1 MAHVNAFCMF
11 FFFFFFW
18 HVLVYIQKIRQPYQ
32 KVTWFI
38 TLTYHNMLE
47 SLSVAET
54 ETLVYYWLIAKTFV
68 TDLMKCTTIITD
80 WLWRVHFHYL
90 PLSVYVSVLVS
101 VLVKK
106 LNYTNMSLFLLFF
119 CWITNFGSLAYGFT
133 IVNKYIYYPILFVW
147 KLSNIKPS
155 CYMACSNNMIT
166 ACLTSHTQLSL
177 FHKCNRQAAR
187 FQQC

>member
-1 MAHVNAFCMF
+1 MCSVCIF
-11 FFFFFFW
+11 FFDTFLFT
-18 HVLVYIQKIRQPYQ
+18 YKKIREPYR
-32 KVTWFI
+32 KVTWVI
-38 TLTYHNMLE
+38 TLTNHNMCFWSNMLE

-166 ACLTSHTQLSL
+166 TCLTSHIQLSL
-177 FHKCNRQAAR
+177 FHKCNRQTAR